1 MRQPEVFSETR
12 VDVMHAMMTEH
23 PFAAVVSHATG
34 SLSADHVP
42 LVVHSSVD
50 PLGALHGHI
59 AVSNPLFRETSGP
72 IEVLCLFQG
81 PQTYVTPA
89 WYASKKEH
97 GKVVPTWNYVVVHAR
112 GTLTFK
118 RDPEWLMRH
127 LHELTDAH
135 EQNRPQPWAVTDA
148 PDDYVSRMLR
158 GLVGFEIIID
168 DLQGTWKMS
177 QNKTPADRSSVE
189 RGLAEAGATD
199 LADLVQNRGA

>member
-1 MRQPEVFSETR
+1 M
-12 VDVMHAMMTEH
+12 
-23 PFAAVVSHATG
+23 
-34 SLSADHVP
+34 
-42 LVVHSSVD
+42 
-50 PLGALHGHI
+50 
-59 AVSNPLFRETSGP
+59 
-72 IEVLCLFQG
+72 
-81 PQTYVTPA
+81 PQ
-89 WYASKKEH
+89 KKEH

-135 EQNRPQPWAVTDA
+135 EQNRTQPWAVTDA
-148 PDDYVSRMLR
+148 HDDYVARMLR